1 MNQVKL
7 EQTLKQRVIEVVNLE
22 YKTSVNKFAAAL
34 GLRQS
39 TLNDQINGKGKIS
52 ATVIIALL
60 SAHPDISAEWL
71 LRGTGSMLLTEPQH
85 ETLTGEIRDDSE
97 TIAALKETIAA
108 QEIAIDALT
117 DQVRIL
123 KGDIVVPHRS
133 VATA

>member
-34 GLRQS
+34 GLRQT

-52 ATVIIALL
+52 AAVIIALL

-85 ETLTGEIRDDSE
+85 ETLTGEIRDNTE

-108 QEIAIDALT
+108 QKIAIAALT
-117 DQVRIL
+117 DEVHVL
-123 KGDIVVPHRS
+123 KGDIAMPHRS
-133 VATA
+133 VETA

>member
-22 YKTSVNKFAAAL
+22 YKTSVNKFASVL
-34 GLRQS
+34 GIRQT

-52 ATVIIALL
+52 AAVIISLL
-60 SAHPDISAEWL
+60 STHPDISAEWL

-85 ETLTGEIRDDSE
+85 ETHTRPIRDDSE
-97 TIAALKETIAA
+97 TEELRERLRRAEREIDGLYERIKE
-108 QEIAIDALT
+108 
-117 DQVRIL
+117 L
-123 KGDIVVPHRS
+123 KGDIATTHLS